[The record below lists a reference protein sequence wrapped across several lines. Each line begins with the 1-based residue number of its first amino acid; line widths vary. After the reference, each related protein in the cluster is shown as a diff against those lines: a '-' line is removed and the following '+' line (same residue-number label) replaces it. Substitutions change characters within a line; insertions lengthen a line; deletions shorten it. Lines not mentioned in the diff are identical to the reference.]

1 MWKRSKTLIT
11 LALASMVTIVHA
23 DEPKIAVFDF
33 EFVDTSIEG
42 ATNGPRI
49 DEGARLARLDREI
62 RQRLAQSRR
71 AEVLDVASVADR
83 THARNLRTCGG
94 CDVAFASELGAR
106 YSITG
111 WVQKVSNL
119 ILNMNVV
126 VRDVGT
132 GEVILSKS
140 VDLRGNTDE
149 SWSRALDWLV
159 DRYLLAPDAG
169 VF

>member
-1 MWKRSKTLIT
+1 MWNRSQTLLALPLD
-11 LALASMVTIVHA
+11 LALAFMATAVHA

-49 DEGARLARLDREI
+49 DEMARLAWLDREM
-62 RQRLAQSRR
+62 RRRLAQSRR
-71 AEVLDVASVADR
+71 AEVIDASGIADR
-83 THARNLRTCGG
+83 THARDLRTCGG
-94 CDVAFASELGAR
+94 CDAVFASELGAK
-106 YSITG
+106 YSIIG

-126 VRDVGT
+126 VRDVST
-132 GEVILSKS
+132 
-140 VDLRGNTDE
+140 GNTDE

-159 DRYLLAPDAG
+159 DKYLLAPEAG
-169 VF
+169 AF

>member
-1 MWKRSKTLIT
+1 MRNRAKTLVA
-11 LALASMVTIVHA
+11 LALASKVTTVHA
-23 DEPKIAVFDF
+23 DVRKIAVFDF

-42 ATNGPRI
+42 ATSGPRA
-49 DEGARLARLDREI
+49 DESARLAWLDHEMRRRLS
-62 RQRLAQSRR
+62 QSER
-71 AEVLDVASVADR
+71 VGIVDVANVVDR
-83 THARNLRTCGG
+83 THARDLRTCGG
-94 CDVAFASELGAR
+94 CDAGIASELGAR

-126 VRDVGT
+126 VRDAGT
-132 GEVILSKS
+132 AEEQD

-159 DRYLLAPDAG
+159 DIYLLAPNTG